1 MILEA
6 QFSDAARSRS
16 RLGLFRRDPPP
27 ESRPRWSV
35 IVGAPIDDRA
45 ARTRHPDAVAVE
57 AAVQVAAALV
67 LLEEGAEVREQRQR

>member
-45 ARTRHPDAVAVE
+45 ARTRHPDAVALDGGVE
-57 AAVQVAAALV
+57 FAAALV
-67 LLEEGAEVREQRQR
+67 LQVEGVEVGEQL